1 MKIPENF
8 LLLMDNLISSG
19 YFESRG
25 EIFRCAMYFGQ
36 EVLKLEENIHHEQP
50 ISPLWAKDSP
60 RMVVFSF
67 RLPPYSLELIDKY
80 INEKIC
86 YSRTEFITW
95 IVVRYIEFLSIN
107 GLIQVKFRSDEV
119 LWEYDQIVLDEWRKQ
134 ALLQQLIIYYHGMI
148 PKIILFKVLGFQE
161 EELLIKWLYTTIL
174 HLGYIITIFDSF
186 VQFDTIHAQK
196 HPKSS
201 LQTSNK
207 PVSVRCMAHGQYI
220 ALENAIE
227 MEWLFC
233 EICEGFLCFSC
244 FAQFFENNAYT
255 CPSSDPIHFHFF
267 KPTHPPLELLL
278 KMSLK

>member
-36 EVLKLEENIHHEQP
+36 EVLKLDENIHHQQP
-50 ISPLWAKDSP
+50 ISPLLAKDSP
-60 RMVVFSF
+60 RIVVFSF

-119 LWEYDQIVLDEWRKQ
+119 LWE
-134 ALLQQLIIYYHGMI
+134 
-148 PKIILFKVLGFQE
+148 
-161 EELLIKWLYTTIL
+161 
-174 HLGYIITIFDSF
+174 
-186 VQFDTIHAQK
+186 
-196 HPKSS
+196 
-201 LQTSNK
+201 
-207 PVSVRCMAHGQYI
+207 
-220 ALENAIE
+220 
-227 MEWLFC
+227 
-233 EICEGFLCFSC
+233 
-244 FAQFFENNAYT
+244 
-255 CPSSDPIHFHFF
+255 
-267 KPTHPPLELLL
+267 
-278 KMSLK
+278 